1 MFTFL
6 CVAALT
12 LLIAATAH
20 IVALSYQ
27 RAVRSRP
34 SASVSSVQRF
44 VWRVFAVCLLL
55 WERWREQL
63 IAILAVWTMRV
74 ITSPRGQGSILALL
88 GHTHVPHR
96 AFPLSCCL
104 LD

>member
-6 CVAALT
+6 CVAILT
-12 LLIAATAH
+12 ISIAAIAH
-20 IVALSYQ
+20 IVALSHH
-27 RAVRSRP
+27 RAVKSRP
-34 SASVSSVQRF
+34 SASMSSVQRF

-55 WERWREQL
+55 WDRWREQL
-63 IAILAVWTMRV
+63 IAILVVWTMRV
-74 ITSPRGQGSILALL
+74 ITQPRGQGSILALL

-96 AFPLSCCL
+96 AFPLSCSL